1 MKVREIS
8 AFLESLS
15 PLSYQEDYDNCGLLT
30 GDAGMEVTKV
40 LLTLD
45 VTPAVVQEAITL
57 GANLIVAHHP
67 LIFRGL
73 KKIVPGIPEHDAL
86 LLAIKNEVA
95 IYAIHTNLDNS
106 LDGLNAFVL
115 NKLGVRQPKII
126 RPLSGKLRKLVTFC
140 PDNHAERVREA
151 LFLHGAGKI
160 GLYDKCSFNLSGEG
174 TFRASPLANPFVGKV
189 NELHVEPEVR
199 IEVIYP
205 QHLERGVVAA
215 LLEAHPYEEV
225 AYDLYELANHLPTVG
240 TGAIG
245 TLENAVPAG
254 EFLHFIKNQ
263 LNIPQMRFSGSFDH
277 QIRKVAIC
285 TGSGGFLISD
295 AMQAGAD
302 LFITADLKY
311 HDFFPGRRSLVLAD
325 IGHYESEQW
334 VKEWLFAKLVEKFP
348 TFAFPIS
355 TVNTNPVNYL

>member
-15 PLSYQEDYDNCGLLT
+15 PLNYQEDYDNCGLLT
-30 GDAGMEVTKV
+30 GDAEMEVTKA

-45 VTPAVVQEAITL
+45 VTTAVVQEAIGL
-57 GANLIVAHHP
+57 GARLIVAHHP

-86 LLAIKNEVA
+86 LLAIRKEIA

-115 NKLGVRQPKII
+115 NKLGVMNPKIL
-126 RPLSGKLRKLVTFC
+126 RPLPGKLGKLVTFC
-140 PDNHAERVREA
+140 PAEHAETVREA
-151 LFLHGAGKI
+151 LFLHGAGHI

-174 TFRASPLANPFVGKV
+174 TFRASPLANPFVGEV
-189 NELHVEPEVR
+189 NKLHVEPEVR

-205 QHLERGVVAA
+205 RNLERGVVAA

-225 AYDLYELANHLPTVG
+225 AYDLYPLANNFHTAG
-240 TGAIG
+240 AGAIG
-245 TLENAVPAG
+245 TLEDAVTAG
-254 EFLHFIKNQ
+254 EFLHFIKNK
-263 LNIPQMRFSGSFDH
+263 LNIPQIRFSGSLDH

-311 HDFFPGRRSLVLAD
+311 HDFFPGSRSLVLAD

>member
-1 MKVREIS
+1 MKVRDIS
-8 AFLESLS
+8 AFLEGLS
-15 PLSYQEDYDNCGLLT
+15 PLNYQEDYDNCGLLT
-30 GDAGMEVTKV
+30 GDAEMEVTKT

-45 VTPAVVQEAITL
+45 VTTGVVKEAISL
-57 GANLIVAHHP
+57 GCNFIVAHHP

-86 LLAIKNEVA
+86 LMAIRKEIA

-106 LDGLNAFVL
+106 LDGLNTFVL
-115 NKLGVRQPKII
+115 NKLGVMNPGII
-126 RPLSGKLRKLVTFC
+126 RPLPGKLRKLVTFC
-140 PDNHAERVREA
+140 PLDHADRVREA
-151 LFLHGAGKI
+151 LFLNGAGTI

-174 TFRASPLANPFVGKV
+174 TFRASPAASPFVGKV
-189 NELHVEPEVR
+189 NELHFEPELR

-205 QHLERGVVAA
+205 QYMEKGVVAA
-215 LLEAHPYEEV
+215 LLEAHPYQEV
-225 AYDLYELANHLPTVG
+225 AYDLYPLANHLPSAG
-240 TGAIG
+240 AGAIG
-245 TLENAVPAG
+245 TLDKKAPAG
-254 EFLHFIKNQ
+254 EFLHFLKNQ
-263 LNIPQMRFSGSFDH
+263 LNIPQIRFSGSINH
-277 QIRKVAIC
+277 EIHKVAIC

-295 AMQAGAD
+295 ALKAGAD

-311 HDFFPGRRSLVLAD
+311 HDFFPGRQSMVLAD